1 MRTIRTIA
9 EMRAWLGNMRAEG
22 RTVGLVPTMGA
33 FHAGHHSLMRGALAE
48 QDAVV
53 VSLFVNPAQ
62 FNDPQDLSAYPRS
75 EANDAV
81 EAGEIGVDVL
91 FAPPVSEIYP
101 EGFATTVSV
110 AGLSEILEGAERGP
124 GHFAGVCTVVC
135 KLLNIVGPDVAYFG
149 QKDAQQVA
157 VVKRMVRDL
166 DMPMKIEVMPTVR
179 EPDGLALSSRN
190 VRLSSAE
197 RQRALALSR
206 ALHAAR
212 DAVEAGER
220 DAEQVRAAALEELTG
235 VDAEYLAIVDPISFS
250 PLTTIAAP
258 ALVAVAA
265 NVGPVR
271 LIDNLVLEPV
281 PAPVAT

>member
-1 MRTIRTIA
+1 MRTIRTIS
-9 EMRAWLGNMRAEG
+9 ELRAWLGNARAEG
-22 RTVGLVPTMGA
+22 RAVGLVPTMGA
-33 FHAGHHSLMRGALAE
+33 FHAGHHSLMRAARSE

-62 FNDPQDLSAYPRS
+62 FNDSGDLAAYPRT
-75 EANDAV
+75 EANDAA
-81 EAGEIGVDVL
+81 EAAELGVDVL

-101 EGFATTVSV
+101 EGFSTTVTV
-110 AGLSEILEGAERGP
+110 HGISEVFEGAERGP
-124 GHFAGVCTVVC
+124 GHFAGVCTVVN

-166 DMPMKIEVMPTVR
+166 DMPVRIEVLPTVR

-190 VRLSSAE
+190 VRLSPAN
-197 RQRALALSR
+197 RARALALSR

-212 DAVEAGER
+212 EAVDRGER
-220 DAEQVRAAALEELTG
+220 DAERVRAAALEELTD
-235 VDAEYLAIVDPISFS
+235 VDAEYLAVVDPVTFT

-258 ALVAVAA
+258 ALIAVAA
-265 NVGPVR
+265 HVGPVR
-271 LIDNLVLEPV
+271 LIDNVVVEPV